1 MSLPFGLFTLWTTTL
16 EPGSWTSSAC
26 SPGCTAHT
34 LVAPLLSLCRRFACL
49 PVFSFDFLVVRLAQT
64 VPLFSQ
70 IHSFV
75 YRHPQEAIAPTL
87 RSGESL
93 ESVCGRIA
101 LFDLGMV
108 VSLVL

>member
-1 MSLPFGLFTLWTTTL
+1 MLSRLYSTYP
-16 EPGSWTSSAC
+16 SSSAAISL
-26 SPGCTAHT
+26 SPICMLLIVYILAH
-34 LVAPLLSLCRRFACL
+34 VPPLQDVLPRFSTVWL
-49 PVFSFDFLVVRLAQT
+49 PVFSFDFLVVHLAQT

-75 YRHPQEAIAPTL
+75 YRHPQEASAPTL
-87 RSGESL
+87 RSGD
-93 ESVCGRIA
+93 SVCGRIA